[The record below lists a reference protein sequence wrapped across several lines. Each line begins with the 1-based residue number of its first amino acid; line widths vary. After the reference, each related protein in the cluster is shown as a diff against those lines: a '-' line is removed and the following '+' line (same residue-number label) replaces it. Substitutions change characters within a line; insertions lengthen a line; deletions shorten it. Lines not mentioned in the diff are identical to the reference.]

1 MNERGS
7 VGAQGVDAFLGKG
20 TVITGTLVL
29 EGTGRIEGRVEG
41 EISAQDTLSIGE
53 GAVVN
58 ANVTGTA
65 IVIEGQVTGNV
76 VARQRLE
83 LRPSS
88 HVRGDITTPRL
99 IVHEGATLDGR
110 CSMRGAD
117 SVIVDEPDHIL
128 DRAREATTRV
138 VSALG
143 AARD

>member
-1 MNERGS
+1 MNDQRS

-20 TVITGTLVL
+20 TQITGTLVL

-53 GAVVN
+53 GAIVN
-58 ANVTGTA
+58 ANVAGTA
-65 IVIEGQVTGNV
+65 IVVEGQVTGNI

-88 HVRGDITTPRL
+88 HVKGDITTPRL

-110 CSMRGAD
+110 CSMRGAEHA
-117 SVIVDEPDHIL
+117 IADEPEHVL
-128 DRAREATTRV
+128 DRARESATRV
-138 VSALG
+138 VTALAG
-143 AARD
+143 RE